1 MRKVILT
8 GAAVAALM
16 LSSSAIAVAGH
27 THWLLTPGRCVLDI
41 ASGQTSQ
48 SDPDAGGYH
57 RFHVNVHTG
66 TPGEFAFAQPN
77 NPVSVGRNGAC
88 P

>member
-8 GAAVAALM
+8 SAVVAALM
-16 LSSSAIAVAGH
+16 LSSSAIAVADH
-27 THWLLTPGRCVLDI
+27 THWLLTPGTCVLDL

-48 SDPDAGGYH
+48 SDGGGFH
-57 RFHVNVHTG
+57 RFHVNVHLG
-66 TPGEFAFAQPN
+66 TPGTFAFAQPN

-88 P
+88 PE